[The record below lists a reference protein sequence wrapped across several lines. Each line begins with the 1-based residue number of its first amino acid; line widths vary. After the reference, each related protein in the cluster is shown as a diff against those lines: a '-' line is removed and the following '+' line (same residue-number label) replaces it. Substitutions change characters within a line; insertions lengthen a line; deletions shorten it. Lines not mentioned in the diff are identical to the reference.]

1 MYYTIIKIK
10 NTLYLVFLITDFY
23 HDFLSTKNNFLQFRL
38 SVTLITNIIW
48 SIYSDWK

>member
-1 MYYTIIKIK
+1 MHFI
-10 NTLYLVFLITDFY
+10 LYFIITDFY
-23 HDFLSTKNNFLQFRL
+23 HDFLSTKNNFLQFL